1 MNDIGSPRASS
12 SLFGARGVLDGAK
25 GVAIFD
31 LDGTISHRDL
41 FLVFLREAARR
52 LGPARPMRTALLPL
66 HTLNYGLKRMT
77 NTALKI
83 AYLDAIL
90 GNRERVTLMQIS
102 DEFAKR
108 CLAREIKRD
117 ALKAME
123 RHRQAGDALVLASAS
138 LDLYVEPIGALL
150 GFDAVIS
157 TRVAWTAEGRIAGSL
172 DGNNLRGA
180 PKLAAV
186 RDLMSQRFQTAQ
198 DFVAYSDHES
208 DVPLLAAAGTAVAVD
223 PTRKLR
229 EEARK
234 RGWPIVDW
242 RSSPGAS
249 LRHGDD
255 ASRPGWPARLM

>member
-1 MNDIGSPRASS
+1 MHDDGSLSAGSGAYRAPGG
-12 SLFGARGVLDGAK
+12 LEAAK
-25 GVAIFD
+25 RVAVFD

-41 FLVFLREAARR
+41 FLVFLMEAARR
-52 LGPARPMRTALLPL
+52 LGPARPIRTALLPL
-66 HTLNYGLKRMT
+66 QTLNYGLKRIT

-90 GNRERVTLMQIS
+90 GNRERTTLLQIS

-108 CLAREIKRD
+108 CLAREIKQG
-117 ALKAME
+117 ALKAIE

-172 DGNNLRGA
+172 DGDNLRGA

-186 RDLMSQRFQTAQ
+186 RMLLSQRFQAAQ

-208 DVPLLAAAGTAVAVD
+208 DVSLLAAAGTAVAVD

-229 EEARK
+229 EEAGK

-242 RSSPGAS
+242 KSTST
-249 LRHGDD
+249 
-255 ASRPGWPARLM
+255 ASRRHEDNVSRSVGQRA